1 MNYDCNFFVRDK
13 SCANCSFFNKNPGLW
28 DVCRTQTP
36 TLTPNL
42 HCHSHSDRIALYYI
56 LTMVCDDANFRFFYC
71 IISKSVLLNTS
82 FIFLST
88 RLEFERVLS
97 FEESIHESK
106 FTRY

>member
-1 MNYDCNFFVRDK
+1 MNYCNFFVRDK

-36 TLTPNL
+36 TFTSNLQSIHIVILTPTGL
-42 HCHSHSDRIALYYI
+42 LSTTWFTTMPI
-56 LTMVCDDANFRFFYC
+56 LVYC
-71 IISKSVLLNTS
+71 IISKSVLLHTS